1 MQQTPDNITT
11 HSRVVNPKI
20 PANGKK
26 FSFQG
31 GSVVAILTQ
40 EKKPRN
46 YKSQNHMYLEFRL
59 GCCLREYFIAL
70 GIVSE
75 ASVVVCSVLVEI
87 CF

>member
-40 EKKPRN
+40 EKKTQKLQIT
-46 YKSQNHMYLEFRL
+46 KSHVLGVPSRL
-59 GCCLREYFIAL
+59 LPE
-70 GIVSE
+70 GILHRSRHCV
-75 ASVVVCSVLVEI
+75 
-87 CF
+87 